1 MTNNKVCCTGS
12 YSLMK
17 RIAQPHDRGK
27 KILMKPIVKTILLV
41 SLLVSPMS
49 YAIANCDERVKELR
63 REIEQDKDK
72 YTPAAR
78 REAQKELVLA
88 DAPSIQPLQ
97 CTEHINKARKALREG
112 KK

>member
-1 MTNNKVCCTGS
+1 
-12 YSLMK
+12 MK
-17 RIAQPHDRGK
+17 S
-27 KILMKPIVKTILLV
+27 ILKTALLV
-41 SLLVSPMS
+41 TLFTSPAS
-49 YAIANCDERVKELR
+49 YAMANCDERVKELR

-97 CTEHINKARKALREG
+97 CTEHINKARKALRDG

>member
-1 MTNNKVCCTGS
+1 M
-12 YSLMK
+12 
-17 RIAQPHDRGK
+17 
-27 KILMKPIVKTILLV
+27 KTIVQTVVLI
-41 SLLVSPMS
+41 SLCVSPVS
-49 YAIANCDERVKELR
+49 YAMANCDERVKELR

-97 CTEHINKARKALREG
+97 CTEHINKARKALRDG

>member
-1 MTNNKVCCTGS
+1 MKSIVHALFLA
-12 YSLMK
+12 SLV
-17 RIAQPHDRGK
+17 
-27 KILMKPIVKTILLV
+27 IVP
-41 SLLVSPMS
+41 SS
-49 YAIANCDERVKELR
+49 YALANCDERVKELR

-97 CTEHINKARKALREG
+97 CNEHINKARKALRDG

>member
-1 MTNNKVCCTGS
+1 M
-12 YSLMK
+12 
-17 RIAQPHDRGK
+17 
-27 KILMKPIVKTILLV
+27 KTIVQTVVLI
-41 SLLVSPMS
+41 SLFVSPVS
-49 YAIANCDERVKELR
+49 YAMANCDERVKELR

>member
-1 MTNNKVCCTGS
+1 
-12 YSLMK
+12 
-17 RIAQPHDRGK
+17 
-27 KILMKPIVKTILLV
+27 MKPIFKALLLV
-41 SLLVSPMS
+41 TFIATPMS
-49 YAIANCDERVKELR
+49 YAVANCDDRVKELR